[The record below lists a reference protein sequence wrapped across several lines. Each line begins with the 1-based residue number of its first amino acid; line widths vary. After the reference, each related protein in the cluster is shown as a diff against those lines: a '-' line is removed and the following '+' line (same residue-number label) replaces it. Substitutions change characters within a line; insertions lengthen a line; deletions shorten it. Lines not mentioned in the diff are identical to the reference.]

1 MKGKIFN
8 AQEESD
14 LKVNFKRQVYENII
28 EFWDNYW
35 DVKPLLCAAFEG
47 AVSKFP
53 DISLFA
59 PSYSWQGMHDV
70 ELRVSLKT
78 DGISWKRP
86 ALDSYLT
93 ELLDER
99 IKIFYK
105 KPEELQEIQDIADF
119 LYERFLECEKK
130 KLADSRLEKSGNDT
144 ITLYSWAAVDS
155 AIYLTKGREYYYF
168 GEKSRG
174 SDIGQMLI
182 CSSEIF
188 NMIQEKEEGIKRN
201 YEKEIFSSFIGYFF
215 PELHGCHLDKN
226 ILNIKQRFNK

>member
-1 MKGKIFN
+1 M
-8 AQEESD
+8 
-14 LKVNFKRQVYENII
+14 LLYENII
-28 EFWDNYW
+28 EFWDNYSN
-35 DVKPLLCAAFEG
+35 VKPLLCAAFED

-59 PSYSWQGMHDV
+59 PSYSWQNMYDI
-70 ELRVSLKT
+70 ELKASLKT
-78 DGISWKRP
+78 DGISWKKP
-86 ALDSYLT
+86 ALGFYIS

-130 KLADSRLEKSGNDT
+130 KLADSRLEKSGNDK

-155 AIYLTKGREYYYF
+155 AIYLTKGSEYYYF

-174 SDIGQMLI
+174 SYIGHMLI

-188 NMIQEKEEGIKRN
+188 NMIQEKKEGIKRN

-226 ILNIKQRFNK
+226 ILNIKRKFNK